1 MWIVKWY
8 LLVDRFQEFYN
19 VAKNCQEILRIPK
32 IYEDLPCSREF
43 LAIVSHAG
51 KSDAKNFFL
60 ELPKAEKQRNG
71 SL

>member
-32 IYEDLPCSREF
+32 IYPVRESSWQSF
-43 LAIVSHAG
+43 RTPG